1 MGLNIP
7 KPLKHIAMT
16 IQFLQELIEKNT
28 RVILPEFGAFL
39 VKDDGTGVF
48 KPENI
53 TFSPFLR
60 FNDGVLEEALTKGK
74 GVSKD
79 DASKQIAAFVEEI
92 KTNLLTDGSFKVGN
106 FGYLYRDSRGSV
118 HFSNTEHKAETP
130 SKPSPVLA
138 KPEETKKDE
147 KPVEKLIDIA
157 AEATQVSATP
167 IEPAKPAEPVKKVE
181 APKPLAKKPIHKPIP
196 PQKQKPVANLEPKI
210 EKPKK
215 SSDSSAG
222 KAIFIGVLVGVAF
235 IALAISGWYLYSN
248 GFFSS
253 SGVVENEIELVEPEI
268 GIETNTQIE
277 KAEIVAENK
286 SALEKE
292 FVETKAPAETS
303 STTKPVAKDEPVKQI
318 PAKTSQATSQTQ
330 VTILP
335 STGGSFHVIVG
346 SFRNEEFANKFSNDL
361 IKSGYTSTV
370 IIQTSGMHAVT
381 LGSYQTREEASNAM
395 VQYRSQHPNAWIL
408 KQ

>member
-1 MGLNIP
+1 
-7 KPLKHIAMT
+7 MT

-79 DASKQIAAFVEEI
+79 DANKQIAAFVEEI
-92 KTNLLTDGSFKVGN
+92 KTGLLNDSSFKIGN

-118 HFSNTEHKAETP
+118 HFSNTEHKTETTD
-130 SKPSPVLA
+130 KPSPVVA
-138 KPEETKKDE
+138 KPEETKKEE
-147 KPVEKLIDIA
+147 KPAEKLIDIA
-157 AEATQVSATP
+157 TEVPQVSAP
-167 IEPAKPAEPVKKVE
+167 PVEPLKPAEPVKRDEPV
-181 APKPLAKKPIHKPIP
+181 KPLAKKPIQKPIP
-196 PQKQKPVANLEPKI
+196 PQKQKPVATVVPKP
-210 EKPKK
+210 EKQPK

-222 KAIFIGVLVGVAF
+222 KAILIGVLVGVIF
-235 IALAISGWYLYSN
+235 IALVITGWYFYSN
-248 GFFSS
+248 GLFSS
-253 SGVVENEIELVEPEI
+253 NKDLTDEIELVEPETST
-268 GIETNTQIE
+268 ETDLPVE
-277 KAEIVAENK
+277 KAEKVTESK
-286 SALEKE
+286 SELEKE
-292 FVETKAPAETS
+292 FAETKAPVETKAAVE
-303 STTKPVAKDEPVKQI
+303 TKPKTAPVIKEESIKQTATTT
-318 PAKTSQATSQTQ
+318 PSTTSQTQ
-330 VTILP
+330 VKIAP

-370 IIQTSGMHAVT
+370 IVQTSGMHAVT
-381 LGSYQTREEASNAM
+381 LGSYQTRDEATSAM